1 MTPVLAFSI
10 ATIPDVAGIRTLYGF
25 ATDIA
30 DGDVAEFALQ
40 RQRARTGGDGMPHH
54 LQRIVAVSCL
64 LQQGDEILC
73 QSAGAPDNDEAA
85 LLQLLFDTA
94 TRHSPSVT
102 NWSGEAFAHPVLR
115 YRALINGVALPRHWH
130 PDGAGQRGLAPLSY
144 ATVPL
149 DDMAKL
155 CGFPVQPGMD
165 GDTSWEA
172 YQAGRI
178 DEIRARCDAEA
189 VTTYL
194 LFLRDRLVH
203 GALGAND
210 YRSAVERVRGW
221 VSRQSEPHWRDFLAA
236 WPPVRG

>member
-10 ATIPDVAGIRTLYGF
+10 ATTPDVAGIRTLYGF

-40 RQRARTGGDGMPHH
+40 RQRARSGGDGMPHH

-64 LQQGDEILC
+64 LLQGDDILC
-73 QSAGAPDNDEAA
+73 QSAGAPDKDEAA
-85 LLQLLFDTA
+85 LLRLLFDTV
-94 TRHSPSVT
+94 TRHSPCVT
-102 NWSGEAFAHPVLR
+102 NWSGEAFDHPVLR

-130 PDGAGQRGLAPLSY
+130 PDGAGQRGLAPLPY

-155 CGFPVQPGMD
+155 CGFPTLPGMD
-165 GDTSWEA
+165 GGGTWDA
-172 YQAGRI
+172 YQAGRT
-178 DEIRARCDAEA
+178 DEIRVRCDIEA
-189 VTTYL
+189 ATTSL

-203 GALGAND
+203 GALSAND
-210 YRSAVERVRGW
+210 YGSAVERVRGW
-221 VSRQSEPHWRDFLAA
+221 AGRQSEPHWQDFLAA
-236 WPPVRG
+236 WPPARG